1 MKKLFSLITIAVL
14 LASCAGKQSY
24 TINGNI
30 DVDNIKD
37 GDTISLGYSVDGTV
51 YTPETYAVI
60 KDGKFQFT
68 GNVADCQLYYL
79 VNHSTEEPLAIVFLE
94 GGNIEAEISNEKS
107 LISGTSSNDIYT
119 ELQEKLSAQVM
130 QLQEN
135 QMKLYLDTTLTEEQ
149 REAIIKELETLS
161 TNAQNVAKEFITTNI
176 KTMPALFM
184 LAQCAS
190 MFENE
195 EFNALI
201 EQIPAENKN
210 TENNCLFTV
219 IEDIQEQRNNPQDFS
234 DFLKSAEEEI
244 ADSTAT
250 EK

>member
-24 TINGNI
+24 TINGSI
-30 DVDNIKD
+30 DVENIKA

-94 GGNIEAEISNEKS
+94 GGNTAAEISNEKS
-107 LISGTSSNDIYT
+107 LITGTNSNDIYT
-119 ELQEKLSAQVM
+119 ELQEKLSAQMM

-149 REAIIKELETLS
+149 RQAIISELEVLS

-176 KTMPALFM
+176 KTLPALFM

-195 EFNALI
+195 EYNALV
-201 EQIPAENKN
+201 EQIPSENKN
-210 TENNCLFTV
+210 TDNNCLFTV

-234 DFLKSAEEEI
+234 DFFKSADEE

-250 EK
+250 EE